1 MTLRMGHWS
10 RNIRSAVVRGLK
22 VSTVRCRIKTQMK
35 DEKFLTQDDE
45 KIFLA
50 GLKTDSRFRY
60 NTTWFS
66 FFLNFLQK
74 LRRSAIES
82 HLTYH

>member
-22 VSTVRCRIKTQMK
+22 VLTVRCRIKTQMK

-66 FFLNFLQK
+66 FFFKFLAETQK
-74 LRRSAIES
+74 IGN
-82 HLTYH
+82 